1 MPIKVVTIQNSGLPD
16 SPENR
21 RKNRKANNINCSS
34 KPCLKD
40 TVMAPNPQVPQNP
53 GQSSAIPQFDPS
65 KFSVSNSGSPLMD
78 SASAAARVSKQSPN
92 ALGAI
97 LEGAGLVN
105 HEMIQDLIASGNES
119 AQSLKKSLIN
129 QGLVNEED
137 ILDAMASEAGME
149 KVSLRKINLTPEL
162 KEMIPVAFAK
172 KNRVFPVSYDAT
184 SITVAIS
191 DPTNVEICDSLHIL
205 LGKEIH
211 AVLASEDEI
220 ERAIKRAYDDN
231 GVSQIYAAF
240 AEESQDP
247 FSKNIEAY
255 ETIDLDDGDRNLPPA
270 VRFVDLI
277 FKQAVHE
284 GASDIHIEPARYR
297 LVVRFRVDGVLQE
310 LPSPPNRW
318 KNSILSR
325 LKVMSGM
332 DLAEKRIPQDGR
344 IKLTLPNK
352 SLDLRVSCL
361 PSIYGETIVMRLL
374 DQSDVLM
381 GLEDVGFLPDNIA
394 RFEKLIKAPNGV
406 ILMTGPTGS
415 GKTTTLNSAL
425 STLNKPETKIIT
437 VEDPVE
443 YQISG
448 INQIQVNTD
457 AEVTFATALRSM
469 LRMSPDIIMVGEI
482 RDAETAEIAIRA
494 ALTGHLVFSTLH
506 TNDAP
511 SATIRFINM
520 GIKPFLV
527 ASSVQAVIAQRLMR
541 RVCSGCKREYPVHPE
556 MLREL
561 GVDEQKYA
569 GAKVVKGTGCPR
581 CNGTGYKGR
590 TAIHEIFTMT
600 PEIRKMVIRVESN
613 IKIKKAAVAA
623 GMRTLRLDG
632 WEKCLLGITSPEEV
646 MRITAED

>member
-1 MPIKVVTIQNSGLPD
+1 
-16 SPENR
+16 
-21 RKNRKANNINCSS
+21 
-34 KPCLKD
+34 
-40 TVMAPNPQVPQNP
+40 MAQNPQVPQTP
-53 GQSSAIPQFDPS
+53 GKPSAPQFDPS
-65 KFSVSNSGSPLMD
+65 KFSVSKPSGPLMD
-78 SASAAARVSKQSPN
+78 SRSAAARVASNKGNPA

-97 LEGAGLVN
+97 LEDAGLVN
-105 HEMIQDLIASGNES
+105 HEMIQDLISSGNES
-119 AQSLKKSLIN
+119 AQSLKKSLIS
-129 QGLVNEED
+129 QGLVNEDD
-137 ILDAMASEAGME
+137 ILDAMAREAGME
-149 KVSLRKINLTPEL
+149 KVSLRGVDLTPEL
-162 KEMIPVAFAK
+162 KSLIPISFAK
-172 KNRVFPVSYDAT
+172 KNRVFPVSMDGNCV
-184 SITVAIS
+184 TVAIS
-191 DPTNVEICDSLHIL
+191 DPTNIEICDTLNVL
-205 LGKEIH
+205 LGKEVRP
-211 AVLASEDEI
+211 VLAAEEEI
-220 ERAIKRAYDDN
+220 ERAIKRNYDDN
-231 GVSQIYAAF
+231 GVSKIYEEFAAG
-240 AEESQDP
+240 AQQDP
-247 FSKNIEAY
+247 FAKNIEAY
-255 ETIDLDDGDRNLPPA
+255 ETIQLNEESRDLPPA

-284 GASDIHIEPARYR
+284 GASDIHVEPARFR
-297 LVVRFRVDGVLQE
+297 LVIRFRVDGVLQE

-318 KNSILSR
+318 KNSIISR

-344 IKLTLPNK
+344 IKLTLPEK
-352 SLDLRVSCL
+352 ALDLRVSCL

-425 STLNKPETKIIT
+425 STLNRPETKIIT

-448 INQIQVNTD
+448 INQIQVNTEAD
-457 AEVTFATALRSM
+457 LTFATALRSM

-520 GIKPFLV
+520 GVKPFLV

-556 MLREL
+556 MLREM
-561 GVDEQKYA
+561 GVDEAKYA

-600 PEIRKMVIRVESN
+600 PDIRKMVIRVESN
-613 IKIKKAAVAA
+613 IKIKKAAIAG